1 MSLQL
6 LLFDINYQS
15 VILMKNFYVHF
26 QNIEG
31 IESFPRPLAVGI
43 ESRKSPSY
51 YFDGSKRREHP
62 HCIFQF
68 SLSGHG
74 AFRDADGTHIV
85 SEGRGFLCES
95 NDPGTAYYFP
105 EESKKEWR
113 FIFLA
118 FTGAMSH
125 EMVRRT
131 VRKYGGVFSLPPDH
145 PVIMKMNTYLDYSRP
160 EPVVTASAGAKLIS
174 DIIFALVES
183 REEKRSGAPENLL
196 IHEAG
201 RILSQHSKS
210 DINVSELAKLA
221 GVSREHLTRVF
232 RQNTGQTPLQFITK
246 RKLIDACRLLQD
258 GKVSIKE
265 VSDSLGYHNHAHFT
279 RTFSRVV
286 GKSPR
291 EFRKDGT
298 MPVFT

>member
-1 MSLQL
+1 
-6 LLFDINYQS
+6 
-15 VILMKNFYVHF
+15 MKNFNTHF

-31 IESFPRPLAVGI
+31 IESFPRPISIGI
-43 ESRKSPSY
+43 ETSNNPSY
-51 YFDGSKRREHP
+51 HFDGSKRPGRS

-68 SLSGHG
+68 TLAGHG
-74 AFRDADGTHIV
+74 VFRDAAGKHIV
-85 SEGRGFLCES
+85 SEGMGFLCES
-95 NDPGTAYYFP
+95 DDAKTAYYFP

-113 FIFLA
+113 FMYLA
-118 FTGAMSH
+118 FTGALSH
-125 EMVRRT
+125 EMVRQT
-131 VRKYGGVFSLPPDH
+131 TRKYGGVFSMPADH
-145 PVIMKMNTYLDYSRP
+145 PTIMKMNSYLDYSRA
-160 EPVVTASAGAKLIS
+160 EPVVTASAGARLIS
-174 DIIFALVES
+174 DLIFALVES

-196 IHEAG
+196 IHKAG

-210 DINVSELAKLA
+210 DINVSELAKFA
-221 GVSREHLTRVF
+221 AVSREHLTRVF

-258 GKVSIKE
+258 GKASIKE
-265 VSDSLGYHNHAHFT
+265 VSDSLGYHTPAHFT

-298 MPVFT
+298 MPVFN

>member
-1 MSLQL
+1 
-6 LLFDINYQS
+6 
-15 VILMKNFYVHF
+15 MKNFYVHF
-26 QNIEG
+26 QNTEG
-31 IESFPRPLAVGI
+31 IESFPRPLAAGI

-51 YFDGSKRREHP
+51 HFDGSERRGHA

-68 SLSGHG
+68 SLSGYG
-74 AFRDADGTHIV
+74 VFRDAEGAHNV
-85 SEGRGFLCES
+85 SEGSGFLCES
-95 NDPGTAYYFP
+95 DDAGTAYYFP

-131 VRKYGGVFSLPPDH
+131 VRRYGGVFSIPTDH
-145 PVIMKMNTYLDYSRP
+145 PVIMKINSYLDYSRP
-160 EPVVTASAGAKLIS
+160 EPVITASAGAKLVS
-174 DIIFALVES
+174 DLIFALVES

-196 IHEAG
+196 IHKAG
-201 RILSQHSKS
+201 KILSQHSKS
-210 DINVSELAKLA
+210 DINVSELAKFA

-258 GKVSIKE
+258 GKISIKE
-265 VSDSLGYHNHAHFT
+265 VSDSLGYHSPAHFT
-279 RTFSRVV
+279 RTFSRLV